1 MVSGAVVILL
11 GKLFSVSLEDKAGH
25 TVLIRFHKTGD
36 YVPLAC
42 LCLHDTSSLSKRD
55 AGERNGSLGGC

>member
-25 TVLIRFHKTGD
+25 TVLIRFQ
-36 YVPLAC
+36 
-42 LCLHDTSSLSKRD
+42 
-55 AGERNGSLGGC
+55 